1 MEAVL
6 STGAAAMRLGVSVK
20 TLQRW
25 DREGRL
31 VPSAR
36 TPGGRRLYSESQLLR
51 QLGRQPPVLPQR
63 VLAYCRVSSAAHK
76 AGLRE
81 QRRVIEEFAVARGLA
96 NVEFLEEIGGALDVG
111 RRGLLDLTDAIARRE
126 VVVLVLAHRDR
137 LLRFGFEWF
146 EHFAAAHG
154 CELLVLNQERL
165 SPEAEMIQDLARVVQ
180 DFARRLHGLQR
191 YRRQLDAALKQDLA
205 HAPDASHA
213 A

>member
-36 TPGGRRLYSESQLLR
+36 TPGGRRLYTESQLLR
-51 QLGRQPPVLPQR
+51 QLGRQPPMLPQR
-63 VLAYCRVSSAAHK
+63 VLAYCRVSNTAHK
-76 AGLRE
+76 VGLRE
-81 QRRVIEEFAVARGLA
+81 QRRVIEEFVVARGLA
-96 NVEFLEEIGGALDVG
+96 NVEFVEEIGSAMDVG
-111 RRGLLDLTDAIARRE
+111 RRGLLDLSDAIARRE
-126 VVVLVLAHRDR
+126 VLVLLLARRDR

-146 EHFAAAHG
+146 EHFAAVHG

-165 SPEAEMIQDLARVVQ
+165 SPEREMIQDLTRIVQ
-180 DFARRLHGLQR
+180 DFSSRLHGLHR
-191 YRRQLDAALKQDLA
+191 YRRQLETALKQDLG
-205 HAPDASHA
+205 HASDVSSTA
-213 A
+213 